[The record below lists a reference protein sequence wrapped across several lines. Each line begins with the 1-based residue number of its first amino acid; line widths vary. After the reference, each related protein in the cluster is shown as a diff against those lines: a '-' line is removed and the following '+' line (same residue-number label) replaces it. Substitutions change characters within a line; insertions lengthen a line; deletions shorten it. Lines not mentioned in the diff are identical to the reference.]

1 MDVPERAA
9 AVREH
14 LSGALA
20 GSGVEVED
28 VAILPA
34 GKRRLVRV
42 TVARELSGLPEGDD
56 SSTVEPLSL
65 DEVSEATRL
74 VGAAMDDADLMGEAA
89 YTLEVSSPGVGQPLH
104 RWPQF
109 RRNVGR
115 LLRVTLVGGTEHEA
129 RLTAAPPEAVRLD
142 PPLPEGPDPV
152 PLDHIARA
160 AVQVEFTRP
169 SRKER

>member
-1 MDVPERAA
+1 MDVRERAA

-14 LSGALA
+14 LSGVLA
-20 GSGVEVED
+20 GRGIEVED

-42 TVARELSGLPEGDD
+42 TVARDLAELPEGDHR
-56 SSTVEPLSL
+56 STVEPLSL

-74 VGAAMDDADLMGEAA
+74 VGAAMDEADLMGESA
-89 YTLEVSSPGVGQPLH
+89 YTLEVSSPGVGEPLQ

-115 LLRVTLVGGTEHEA
+115 LVQVTLVDGTEHEA
-129 RLTAAPPEAVRLD
+129 RLTAVLPEGAALD
-142 PPLPEGPDPV
+142 PPLPQGPDPV
-152 PLDHIARA
+152 PLDQIARA